1 MREGYVALLT
11 TACQSSGPSAPVG
24 GNMPCLV
31 VIGLLLIAHASAAG
45 QAQAP
50 SEYEVKAIFLY
61 RFSQFIEWPG
71 PVSREPICIGIV
83 GQDPFG
89 GMLEQVVQGK
99 LVNGREFVIK
109 HFKPGPLAR
118 DCHMVFISSSER
130 KRLRLI
136 LGSFQGAAVLTVGDT
151 PGFCQS
157 GGVINFELVNDSVR
171 FEINIDATERA
182 GLRMSSKLLSLAKVV
197 RDAGP

>member
-1 MREGYVALLT
+1 
-11 TACQSSGPSAPVG
+11 
-24 GNMPCLV
+24 MPCLV
-31 VIGLLLIAHASAAG
+31 VIGLLLIAHATAAG

-83 GQDPFG
+83 GQDPVG
-89 GMLEQVVQGK
+89 GMLEQVVPGK

-109 HFKPGPLAR
+109 RFKPGPLAR
-118 DCHMVFISSSER
+118 DCHIVFI
-130 KRLRLI
+130 
-136 LGSFQGAAVLTVGDT
+136 
-151 PGFCQS
+151 S

-171 FEINIDATERA
+171 FEVSIDATERA

-197 RDAGP
+197 RDAVR